1 MVDAAIGGGDIADS
15 EGVSSSAVGASAED
29 GGALM
34 SEEEL
39 GVMADLL
46 ADMGELPLAL
56 RVREHVVERVRAR
69 VGSEEGEK
77 MGTALLGVAIVLET
91 QGKLDEAMAM
101 YEEALR
107 ITKKNLGPEHAA
119 VGLPLFNVANVLE
132 TQGNAAKAAST
143 YEEAARIFTSALGPE
158 HRYTKM
164 ACASAE
170 RLRVHDYTT
179 EEVLII

>member
-39 GVMADLL
+39 DVIADLL

-69 VGSEEGEK
+69 VGSEEGE
-77 MGTALLGVAIVLET
+77 GVGSALVQIASVLET
-91 QGKLDEAMAM
+91 QGKLEEAMAM
-101 YEEALR
+101 NEEALR
-107 ITKKNLGPEHAA
+107 ITKKNLGPEHAS
-119 VGLPLFNVANVLE
+119 VGDTLYNMADLYE
-132 TQGNAAKAAST
+132 EQGNAANAAST

-158 HRYTKM
+158 HQYTKM
-164 ACASAE
+164 ARAQVE
-170 RLRVHDYTT
+170 RLAAHD
-179 EEVLII
+179 